1 VRRRGVGAGVG
12 ASTSRGRV
20 GAEAGSIRTPRPGV
34 IAALEP
40 GRRGEILDAALQVFA
55 DKGYAG
61 GSMRDIANVVGV
73 SEPALYRHFPGKQ
86 ALFLALV
93 RVAAGHLREE
103 AFAILDGI
111 RPESLRE
118 QVAAALA
125 DRRRRVALLGPVL
138 RTLFIAASHDSVVLD
153 EVRGLVILPVAER
166 LSAKVAELDA
176 AYGVESDEK
185 SRAAR
190 VRAFMA
196 MFVGSLVT
204 SVVLGD
210 EPDEA
215 IADAVVRMMGWEGL
229 A

>member
-1 VRRRGVGAGVG
+1 MSEHAAPDPGAGPIDLP
-12 ASTSRGRV
+12 
-20 GAEAGSIRTPRPGV
+20 EPGV
-34 IAALEP
+34 ISALEP

-55 DKGYAG
+55 EKGYAG
-61 GSMRDIANVVGV
+61 GSMRDIAGRVGV
-73 SEPALYRHFPGKQ
+73 SEPALYRHFPGKE

-93 RVAAGHLREE
+93 RVAAGHLRAE

-111 RPESLRE
+111 RPETLRE

-138 RTLFIAASHDSVVLD
+138 RTLFTAATHDAVVLD
-153 EVRGLVILPVAER
+153 EVRTLVIAPVLER
-166 LSAKVAELDA
+166 LTAKVEQLDT
-176 AYGVESDEK
+176 AYGLGSDEE
-185 SRAAR
+185 SRQAR

-196 MFVGSLVT
+196 LFVGSLVT

-215 IADAVVRMMGWEGL
+215 IADAVVRMMGWE
-229 A
+229 ARA

>member
-1 VRRRGVGAGVG
+1 VTRRPPGAD
-12 ASTSRGRV
+12 AS
-20 GAEAGSIRTPRPGV
+20 APPRPAIDPPEPGV

-55 DKGYAG
+55 EKGYAS
-61 GSMRDIANVVGV
+61 GSMRDIAGRVGV

-93 RVAAGHLREE
+93 RVAAGHLRAE

-111 RPESLRE
+111 RPETLRE

-125 DRRRRVALLGPVL
+125 DRRRRVASLGPVL
-138 RTLFIAASHDSVVLD
+138 RTLFTAATHDADVLA
-153 EVRGLVILPVAER
+153 EVRSLVIEPVAER
-166 LSAKVAELDA
+166 LAIKVAELDA
-176 AYGVESDEK
+176 AYGIASDDES
-185 SRAAR
+185 RRAR

-215 IADAVVRMMGWEGL
+215 IADAVVRMMGWEGC

>member
-1 VRRRGVGAGVG
+1 VTRRPPGAD
-12 ASTSRGRV
+12 AS
-20 GAEAGSIRTPRPGV
+20 ATPRPAFDAPEPGV

-55 DKGYAG
+55 EKGYAS
-61 GSMRDIANVVGV
+61 GSMRDIAGRVGV

-93 RVAAGHLREE
+93 RVAAGHLRAE

-111 RPESLRE
+111 RPETLRE

-125 DRRRRVALLGPVL
+125 DRRRRVASLGPVL
-138 RTLFIAASHDSVVLD
+138 RTLFTAATHDADVLA
-153 EVRGLVILPVAER
+153 EVRSLVIEPVAER
-166 LSAKVAELDA
+166 LAIKVAELDA
-176 AYGVESDEK
+176 AYGIASDDES
-185 SRAAR
+185 RRAR

-215 IADAVVRMMGWEGL
+215 IADAVVRMMGWEGC

>member
-1 VRRRGVGAGVG
+1 MSEHAAPDPGAGPIDLP
-12 ASTSRGRV
+12 
-20 GAEAGSIRTPRPGV
+20 EPGV
-34 IAALEP
+34 ISALEP

-55 DKGYAG
+55 EKGYAG
-61 GSMRDIANVVGV
+61 GSMRDIAGRVGV
-73 SEPALYRHFPGKQ
+73 SEPALYRHFPGKE

-93 RVAAGHLREE
+93 RVAAGHLRAE

-111 RPESLRE
+111 RPETLRE

-138 RTLFIAASHDSVVLD
+138 RTLFTAAAHDAVVLD
-153 EVRGLVILPVAER
+153 EVRTLVIAPVLER
-166 LSAKVAELDA
+166 LAAKVEQLDT
-176 AYGVESDEK
+176 AYGLGSDEE
-185 SRAAR
+185 SRQAR

-196 MFVGSLVT
+196 LFVGSLVT

-215 IADAVVRMMGWEGL
+215 IADAVVRMMGWE
-229 A
+229 ARA

>member
-1 VRRRGVGAGVG
+1 MTRRDARDATHD
-12 ASTSRGRV
+12 AID
-20 GAEAGSIRTPRPGV
+20 APDPGV

-55 DKGYAG
+55 EKGYAA
-61 GSMRDIANVVGV
+61 GSMRDIASRVGV
-73 SEPALYRHFPGKQ
+73 SEPALYRHFSGKQ

-93 RVAAGHLREE
+93 RVAAGHLRDE

-111 RPESLRE
+111 RPETLRH

-125 DRRRRVALLGPVL
+125 DRRRRIALFAPVL
-138 RTLFIAASHDSVVLD
+138 RTLFTAATHDPLVLD
-153 EVRGLVILPVAER
+153 EVRSLVIGPVLSR
-166 LSAKVAELDA
+166 LTSKVEELDA
-176 AYGVESDEK
+176 AYGVESDEE
-185 SRAAR
+185 SRRAR
-190 VRAFMA
+190 VRAFA
-196 MFVGSLVT
+196 ALFVGSLAT

-215 IADAVVRMMGWEGL
+215 IAEAVVRMMGWEGR

>member
-1 VRRRGVGAGVG
+1 MTRRDARGATGAAIDVPEPG
-12 ASTSRGRV
+12 A
-20 GAEAGSIRTPRPGV
+20 

-55 DKGYAG
+55 DKGYAA
-61 GSMRDIANVVGV
+61 GSMRDIASRVGV

-93 RVAAGHLREE
+93 RVAAGHLRDE
-103 AFAILDGI
+103 AIAILDGI
-111 RPESLRE
+111 RPETLRE
-118 QVAAALA
+118 QIAAALA

-138 RTLFIAASHDSVVLD
+138 RTLFTAATHDASVLAEIRSIVIAPMLM
-153 EVRGLVILPVAER
+153 R
-166 LSAKVAELDA
+166 LTAKVEELDV
-176 AYGVESDEK
+176 AYGVESDGE
-185 SRAAR
+185 SRRTR

-196 MFVGSLVT
+196 VFVGSLAT

-215 IADAVVRMMGWEGL
+215 IADAIVRMMGWERK

>member
-1 VRRRGVGAGVG
+1 MSEHAAPDPGAGPIDLP
-12 ASTSRGRV
+12 
-20 GAEAGSIRTPRPGV
+20 EPGV
-34 IAALEP
+34 ISALEP

-55 DKGYAG
+55 EKGYAG
-61 GSMRDIANVVGV
+61 GSMRDIAGRVGV
-73 SEPALYRHFPGKQ
+73 SEPALYRHFPGKE

-93 RVAAGHLREE
+93 RVAAGHLRTE

-111 RPESLRE
+111 RPETLRE

-138 RTLFIAASHDSVVLD
+138 RTLFTAATHDAVVLD
-153 EVRGLVILPVAER
+153 EVRTLVIAPVLER
-166 LSAKVAELDA
+166 LAAKVEQLDA
-176 AYGVESDEK
+176 AYGLGSDEE
-185 SRAAR
+185 SRQAR

-196 MFVGSLVT
+196 LFVGSLVT

-215 IADAVVRMMGWEGL
+215 IADAVVRMMGWE
-229 A
+229 ARA

>member
-1 VRRRGVGAGVG
+1 MSEHAAPDPGAGPIDLP
-12 ASTSRGRV
+12 
-20 GAEAGSIRTPRPGV
+20 EPGV
-34 IAALEP
+34 ISALEP

-55 DKGYAG
+55 EKGYAG
-61 GSMRDIANVVGV
+61 GSMRDIAGRVGV
-73 SEPALYRHFPGKQ
+73 SEPALYRHFSGKE

-93 RVAAGHLREE
+93 RVAAGHLRAE

-111 RPESLRE
+111 RPETLRE

-138 RTLFIAASHDSVVLD
+138 RTLFTAATHDAVVLD
-153 EVRGLVILPVAER
+153 EVRTLVIAPVLER
-166 LSAKVAELDA
+166 LAAKVEQLDA
-176 AYGVESDEK
+176 AYGLGSDEE
-185 SRAAR
+185 SRQAR

-196 MFVGSLVT
+196 LFVGSLVT

-215 IADAVVRMMGWEGL
+215 IADAVVRMMGWE
-229 A
+229 ARA

>member
-1 VRRRGVGAGVG
+1 MSEHAAPDPGAGPIDLP
-12 ASTSRGRV
+12 
-20 GAEAGSIRTPRPGV
+20 EPGV
-34 IAALEP
+34 ISALEP

-55 DKGYAG
+55 EKGYAG
-61 GSMRDIANVVGV
+61 GSMRDIAGRVGV
-73 SEPALYRHFPGKQ
+73 SEPALYRHFSGKE

-93 RVAAGHLREE
+93 RVAAGHLRAE

-111 RPESLRE
+111 RPETLRE

-138 RTLFIAASHDSVVLD
+138 RTLFTAATHDAVVLD
-153 EVRGLVILPVAER
+153 EVRTLVIAPVLER
-166 LSAKVAELDA
+166 LAAKVEQLDA
-176 AYGVESDEK
+176 AYGLGPDEES
-185 SRAAR
+185 RQAR

-196 MFVGSLVT
+196 LFVGSLVT

-215 IADAVVRMMGWEGL
+215 IADAVVRMMGWE
-229 A
+229 ARA